1 MAQDGYTSLPKKND
15 WNKMIRIPV
24 FLLSATLL
32 GTSPTMAQSAV
43 KGQQIAALWDFKS
56 NFEDG
61 KSITRT
67 YGSTSIGRL
76 VPRNLYFS
84 KSAIVASKG
93 KEILPAGSAFGS
105 TTDAKTFCEPKRI
118 AGKANVVC
126 VIDTDNDGKVD
137 SYFKHSSKND
147 ITQTLVFGS
156 LKSLSTPTSLEQETG
171 SDNKVYFDVDL
182 HLSRTQLDIKDP
194 GIFLYTCVKGD
205 QSKFLK
211 SLGGIYGKLAEN
223 CTYMSRYAISS
234 YPVIAYLSGFSVE
247 VTKVTNNEM
256 TFSMTVNKKI

>member
-1 MAQDGYTSLPKKND
+1 MLRFL
-15 WNKMIRIPV
+15 I
-24 FLLSATLL
+24 FLLSSTIL

-43 KGQQIAALWDFKS
+43 KGQQIAALWDFKP

-67 YGSTSIGRL
+67 YGTTSVGRL
-76 VPRNLYFS
+76 VPRNLFFS

-105 TTDAKTFCEPKRI
+105 TTDPKTFCEPKRI
-118 AGKANVVC
+118 AGRANVVC
-126 VIDTDNDGKVD
+126 VIDSDNDGKVD

-147 ITQTLVFGS
+147 ITQALVFGS
-156 LKSLSTPTSLEQETG
+156 LKSLSTPASLEQGTNP
-171 SDNKVYFDVDL
+171 DNKVYFDVDL

-211 SLGGIYGKLAEN
+211 GLGSIYGKLAEN
-223 CTYMSRYAISS
+223 CTYMSRYAINS
-234 YPVIAYLSGFSVE
+234 YPVVAYLSGFSVE

-256 TFSMTVNKKI
+256 TFSLTANKRV